1 VPLRDGGGALYHLH
15 QTEESEVK
23 TPEQWAEE
31 IFQKQDDEVRN
42 ALRKSAAALTGENW
56 VGSRE
61 ARAQLAC
68 VISKAIMDDRAS
80 RTVVEDKA
88 IDPKWHAAALLGF
101 AYERW
106 VRDVER
112 KPGGTTL
119 AKYVQPP
126 YLDSDS
132 AERKSFGE
140 HVYDKLTGLR
150 ALLLAGKASQ
160 PEPKNAKEMAQ
171 LIGQRGDLENKTR
184 KLIRDVLREFGW
196 GKKS

>member
-31 IFQKQDDEVRN
+31 VWLIIRKAQAEAVNAYAVGRDERDRV
-42 ALRKSAAALTGENW
+42 LSAEIDRLK
-56 VGSRE
+56 RE
-61 ARAQLAC
+61 P
-68 VISKAIMDDRAS
+68 VIVSQGIAKH
-80 RTVVEDKA
+80 DKA

-101 AYERW
+101 AY
-106 VRDVER
+106 R
-112 KPGGTTL
+112 KWH
-119 AKYVQPP
+119 
-126 YLDSDS
+126 DS
-132 AERKSFGE
+132 ASAQGWDEEVGPKM
-140 HVYDKLTGLR
+140 DALR
-150 ALLLAGKASQ
+150 ALIDHGKAPP
-160 PEPKNAKEMAQ
+160 PEPHTPKEMAQ